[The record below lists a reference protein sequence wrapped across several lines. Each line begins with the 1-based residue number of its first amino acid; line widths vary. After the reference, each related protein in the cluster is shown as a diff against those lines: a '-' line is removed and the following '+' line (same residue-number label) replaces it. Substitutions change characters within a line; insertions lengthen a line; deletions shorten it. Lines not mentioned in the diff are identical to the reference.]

1 MEPLPDSLRP
11 PEVHLA
17 PLPAPSPLAPTG
29 GGGGG
34 GEGEADGQ
42 ITTLVKE
49 LHVVHF
55 RQFELKKIFFKKNK
69 ISALLFFVSYMFDR
83 DCHNLNIMKREV
95 QKVKNNFF
103 V

>member
-17 PLPAPSPLAPTG
+17 SLPSPSPLASTT

-49 LHVVHF
+49 LDVVHF
-55 RQFELKKIFFKKNK
+55 RQFELKKVFFKTKK
-69 ISALLFFVSYMFDR
+69 ISALLFFVSYVFDR
-83 DCHNLNIMKREV
+83 DCHNLYIMNRAVHFLK
-95 QKVKNNFF
+95 K
-103 V
+103 